1 MGARLAYAKVIDRQ
15 LFYERGGNLHPK
27 LENEVVVPDEPGVAG
42 AFLVFRGWADDHG
55 SFTEGFRIKEP
66 EGRTVYTSSPREV
79 HIPSN
84 DHTERLEDEVA
95 DLELEFASEG
105 YLLIFYVD
113 DREVASVSFDVKLE
127 NS

>member
-1 MGARLAYAKVIDRQ
+1 
-15 LFYERGGNLHPK
+15 
-27 LENEVVVPDEPGVAG
+27 
-42 AFLVFRGWADDHG
+42 
-55 SFTEGFRIKEP
+55 
-66 EGRTVYTSSPREV
+66 V